1 MSKFI
6 NDLTKSKKDL
16 QLLYV
21 DIFLFHSMFVLLHCG
36 GGAFNPRKGTR
47 PPFLPPS
54 SILICWMVAF
64 YNITFIQEVNRPK
77 VELQHVGSYESVCRS
92 S

>member
-1 MSKFI
+1 MSQFI
-6 NDLTKSKKDL
+6 NGLTKTKKNL
-16 QLLYV
+16 HLLYV
-21 DIFLFHSMFVLLHCG
+21 DFFYSIQCLYFCIA

-64 YNITFIQEVNRPK
+64 YNITFIQEVNRLK
-77 VELQHVGSYESVCRS
+77 VELQHVGSYESACRS